1 MSTTTSR
8 PNTGNAPAPDFLSSP
23 LSPSSPSSVN
33 QQPYITE
40 SPDNSLPPSANI
52 SRRPSGYLSSRSNT
66 ISSSKDYAESSVD
79 SGDYSGT
86 GGLGL
91 GREGSEYSSTT
102 ASRVSS
108 SVGLGFLGQESG
120 TDSGTESSIRNPPA
134 ALKHSHHIQR
144 VPSHHHSMDN
154 YTGEETLDTGPA
166 DHSKLRAAAAAL
178 PGAPPS
184 PSPSSRFGA
193 QRHSSFAHPPSSLHP
208 HHPLNDSPNSS
219 VGSGLST
226 PGGTATPP
234 QFIFAKIGERKRAAS
249 HSNLVTMSRQSTKTH
264 HNGPLHDL
272 RRFLNDHIHHSA
284 SGKHLDKQGRK
295 REGSETGGEGSD
307 YSTPRSGKSSPR
319 HSNIGTPSGAQTPHH
334 EKDFTNT
341 ALLPSTAEGRNSPPL
356 GEDHA
361 HLQKKYGKWG
371 KILGSGAGGT
381 VRLIKRSKDHTVYAV
396 KEFRAKR
403 QGESEREYV
412 KKVTAEFCVSFSR
425 LQFLTLLSFTPLPEC
440 ETYRAGFHFRLAR
453 PFIIETL
460 SKLSTSSPTMATI
473 TRLCS
478 MPNSTSSRLSC
489 RAR

>member
-8 PNTGNAPAPDFLSSP
+8 PSTGSNAPPAFLSSP
-23 LSPSSPSSVN
+23 LSPSSPSSAH
-33 QQPYITE
+33 QQYITE
-40 SPDNSLPPSANI
+40 SPDNSLPSSANI

-66 ISSSKDYAESSVD
+66 ISSSNDYAESSVEG
-79 SGDYSGT
+79 SGDYSQ
-86 GGLGL
+86 
-91 GREGSEYSSTT
+91 RSEYSSTT

-120 TDSGTESSIRNPPA
+120 TDSGTESQSSIRNPPPA

-144 VPSHHHSMDN
+144 VPSHHHSMDDYN
-154 YTGEETLDTGPA
+154 GGEQTIDTGPP

-184 PSPSSRFGA
+184 PSPSSRLGA

-295 REGSETGGEGSD
+295 REGSETGGDGSD

-412 KKVTAEFCVSFSR
+412 KKVTAEFCVS
-425 LQFLTLLSFTPLPEC
+425 LLSSHPFLLSLEAHPSSH
-440 ETYRAGFHFRLAR
+440 RFRLVR
-453 PFIIETL
+453 PFITRTS
-460 SKLSTSSPTMATI
+460 SKLSISFPI
-473 TRLCS
+473 TGTTTRSCS
-478 MPNSTSSRLSC
+478 TPNSTSSRLSC